1 MAATS
6 DFPTNLDIILD
17 VPVKLTVEL
26 GSCQMPMRD
35 VLRLTTGSV
44 VQLDKVADAPVDLFV
59 NQKLVARGEVVRRRG
74 SIRHQNHR
82 GHRRRLVIRTLLQ
95 LAVVAL
101 WGFALDIRLRAA
113 PAPGGATNL
122 ANLAGLDSPIAGAG
136 TSLLRMLG
144 ALILVLA
151 LFGLAVW
158 CVRHS
163 QRLGLRAQAPSP
175 AAGARGALAELPA
188 FRST

>member
-1 MAATS
+1 M
-6 DFPTNLDIILD
+6 
-17 VPVKLTVEL
+17 
-26 GSCQMPMRD
+26 
-35 VLRLTTGSV
+35 
-44 VQLDKVADAPVDLFV
+44 
-59 NQKLVARGEVVRRRG
+59 
-74 SIRHQNHR
+74 
-82 GHRRRLVIRTLLQ
+82 IRTLLQ

-163 QRLGLRAQAPSP
+163 QRLGLGLRPQARLRVLEARSLSYRHSIYVIAYDQQRFLVGTSP
-175 AAGARGALAELPA
+175 GDITLLGRLPPADPVVTGDAPPPAGFAGVLRQMLQRKP
-188 FRST
+188 